1 MYRVTGITEDQGED
15 EEDHQEE
22 DYDEVY
28 EVRRVL
34 GPPYFITVHQLVEV
48 MERDT
53 AVLECAVTNI
63 DTAVTVSLNDN
74 KYSFFIICNIQK
86 IYHLQIRCRCT
97 PCIFCLSVVN
107 INVHMITH
115 C

>member
-1 MYRVTGITEDQGED
+1 MYRVTGITEEQGED
-15 EEDHQEE
+15 EEDHEEE

-63 DTAVTVSLNDN
+63 DTAVTVSGDSYNNLNDN
-74 KYSFFIICNIQK
+74 IPSSLICNIQK
-86 IYHLQIRCRCT
+86 CE
-97 PCIFCLSVVN
+97 
-107 INVHMITH
+107 
-115 C
+115 